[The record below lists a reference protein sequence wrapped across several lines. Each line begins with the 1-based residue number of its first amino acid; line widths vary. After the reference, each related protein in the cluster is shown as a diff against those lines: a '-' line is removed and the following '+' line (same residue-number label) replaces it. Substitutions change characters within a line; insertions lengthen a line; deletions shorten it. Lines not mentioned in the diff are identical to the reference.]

1 MIEQNTLVAAH
12 ALEKFVIELFRL
24 HGLSDEDAGL
34 VANTL
39 VQADLWGHQSH
50 GVLRTSWYIERLRH
64 GVMTPFTK
72 VDVVRDKSCFAVIDG
87 KEGVGQ
93 VIAKQDAE
101 NMGSLASVLAQT
113 VPDLAAAVI
122 ALASDEPDAVDV
134 VRSLP
139 LPVQL
144 DALIAVGKLT
154 FTDEGAVPKFLAGLG
169 GMLRAGASA
178 AKMAPSV
185 MR

>member
-1 MIEQNTLVAAH
+1 
-12 ALEKFVIELFRL
+12 
-24 HGLSDEDAGL
+24 
-34 VANTL
+34 
-39 VQADLWGHQSH
+39 
-50 GVLRTSWYIERLRH
+50 
-64 GVMTPFTK
+64 
-72 VDVVRDKSCFAVIDG
+72 
-87 KEGVGQ
+87 
-93 VIAKQDAE
+93 
-101 NMGSLASVLAQT
+101 MGSLASVLAQT

>member
-1 MIEQNTLVAAH
+1 MSLKNYRTPKQSIALPDGTEFPVRGLTFHDLGTLLEDHRDEFLAA
-12 ALEKFVIELFRL
+12 
-24 HGLSDEDAGL
+24 
-34 VANTL
+34 
-39 VQADLWGHQSH
+39 
-50 GVLRTSWYIERLRH
+50 
-64 GVMTPFTK
+64 
-72 VDVVRDKSCFAVIDG
+72 
-87 KEGVGQ
+87 GQ
-93 VIAKQDAE
+93 VIAKRDAE
-101 NMGSLASVLAQT
+101 SMGSLASVLAQT

>member
-1 MIEQNTLVAAH
+1 MSLKNYRTPKQSIALPDGTEFPVRGLTFHDLGTLLGDHRDEFLAA
-12 ALEKFVIELFRL
+12 
-24 HGLSDEDAGL
+24 
-34 VANTL
+34 
-39 VQADLWGHQSH
+39 
-50 GVLRTSWYIERLRH
+50 
-64 GVMTPFTK
+64 
-72 VDVVRDKSCFAVIDG
+72 
-87 KEGVGQ
+87 GQ
-93 VIAKQDAE
+93 IIAKQGAE

-144 DALIAVGKLT
+144 EALLAIGKLT

-169 GMLRAGASA
+169 AMLRAGTLVAE
-178 AKMAPSV
+178 MAPSV

>member
-1 MIEQNTLVAAH
+1 MSLKNYRTPKQSIALPDGTAFNVRGLTFHDLGTLLEDHRDEFLAA
-12 ALEKFVIELFRL
+12 
-24 HGLSDEDAGL
+24 
-34 VANTL
+34 
-39 VQADLWGHQSH
+39 
-50 GVLRTSWYIERLRH
+50 
-64 GVMTPFTK
+64 
-72 VDVVRDKSCFAVIDG
+72 
-87 KEGVGQ
+87 GQ
-93 VIAKQDAE
+93 IIAKQDAE